1 MTPGTALVSGG
12 SRGIGAA
19 TVRSL
24 IREGRCVCFLY
35 EKNDEAAQRIASET
49 GAHAIRCDVAD
60 SRQAFEAYAEAKRYM
75 GRVDALV
82 CAHGVALSGLYSDVS
97 PESWRRLCAVNL
109 DGCIYLSQAALE
121 PMISRKSGS
130 IVFVSSIWGSVGA
143 SCEAHYAASKAA
155 LHALTL
161 SLMKEVGPSGVRVNC
176 VCPGVIDTD
185 MNRAHSPETLQEL
198 AEETPLG
205 RLGRPE
211 EVAQAIR
218 FLLSDEAS
226 FITGQI
232 LGVDGGFGH

>member
-1 MTPGTALVSGG
+1 MALGTVLVSGG

-19 TVRSL
+19 TVKSL
-24 IREGRCVCFLY
+24 TGEGRCVCFLY
-35 EKNDEAAQRIASET
+35 EKNDEAARRVASET

-60 SRQAFEAYAEAKRYM
+60 SSQVFDAYAEAKRYM

-82 CAHGVALSGLYSDVS
+82 CAHGVALGGLYTDIT

-109 DGCIYLSQAALE
+109 DGAIYLSQAAMGQ
-121 PMISRKSGS
+121 MISRKSGS
-130 IVFVSSIWGSVGA
+130 IVFVSSIWGCVGA

-155 LHALTL
+155 LHGLTL

-185 MNRAHSPETLQEL
+185 MNRVHSPETLREL

-205 RLGRPE
+205 RIGRPE
-211 EVAQAIR
+211 EVAGAIR

-226 FITGQI
+226 FITGQF

>member
-24 IREGRCVCFLY
+24 TREGRCVCFLY

-121 PMISRKSGS
+121 PMISRKSGG

-198 AEETPLG
+198 AEGTPLG